1 MKSNTRKL
9 VAAAAVGAV
18 YAALTMCLA
27 PISYGTVQF
36 RVSEVMCVL
45 PFFLPWTSWGLFLGC
60 ALANTL
66 SAAGLL
72 DVVCGSLATLLAGL
86 CTARIGRPWREGE
99 DLTWG
104 RRLAGC
110 AMPVLWNGAVIGAV
124 LAATLLPREQFRSG
138 MVLFGGQVAL
148 GEAAALFA
156 AGLPLMRA
164 LERLLPGRIGRR

>member
-60 ALANTL
+60 ALSNVIS
-66 SAAGLL
+66 SAGIL
-72 DVVCGSLATLLAGL
+72 DVVFGSLATLASCLCIAALGRCEAPGLGRKILACL
-86 CTARIGRPWREGE
+86 
-99 DLTWG
+99 
-104 RRLAGC
+104 
-110 AMPVLWNGAVIGAV
+110 MPVMFNGVIIGAV
-124 LAATLLPREQFRSG
+124 LAWVSVPKDGFWAA
-138 MVLFGGQVAL
+138 MALFGAQVAG
-148 GEAAALFA
+148 GEAAVLFIL
-156 AGLPLMRA
+156 GLPA
-164 LERLLPGRIGRR
+164 LCWLPKQAFFRKILASYK